1 MLRDHMVPFCL
12 YLARPASKCWGI
24 KRCVYDWKHV
34 LVFDERLLVLH
45 VLRLTDGQDWICNKT
60 AGRFHKL
67 IGQFRQ
73 LELQRF
79 TSERL
84 SVLVNCENILK
95 TLCVPLLIQSTVR

>member
-1 MLRDHMVPFCL
+1 MCFLI
-12 YLARPASKCWGI
+12 GN
-24 KRCVYDWKHV
+24 V

-45 VLRLTDGQDWICNKT
+45 VLRLADGQDWICKT

-67 IGQFRQ
+67 TAQLRQ

-95 TLCVPLLIQSTVR
+95 TLCVPLLIQNTVPVR